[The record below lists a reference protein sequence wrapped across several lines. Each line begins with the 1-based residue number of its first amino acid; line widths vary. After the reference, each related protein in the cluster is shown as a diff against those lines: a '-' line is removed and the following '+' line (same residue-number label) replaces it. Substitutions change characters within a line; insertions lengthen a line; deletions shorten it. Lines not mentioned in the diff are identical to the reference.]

1 MNEEQSLWKV
11 RSSHWLG
18 MAGYAVAGAL
28 ALGISVG
35 GIFFPPAFIALP
47 LPLLYALWHFLVI
60 RSRVYELTCERLRI
74 TSGVFNQK
82 IDEIELYRIKDT
94 SVLRPWWMRLTGL
107 SSINLETSD
116 RSLPQLTIP
125 GVPDGLNLRE
135 VLRKQV
141 EIQRDKKRVREMDF
155 EDSASDGLG

>member
-11 RSSHWLG
+11 SSSNWLG

-28 ALGISVG
+28 ALGIGVG
-35 GIFFPPAFIALP
+35 ALFFPPAFIALP
-47 LPLLYALWHFLVI
+47 LPLLYALWNFLVI